1 MALSYA
7 LRQALKNRTRRWR
20 RVEVAMFF
28 FWLLLGLVEGAG
40 RPLSWG
46 TVGIRSFPY
55 IWAIGQIFGY
65 WRRMRTLPVTS
76 LDDRA
81 MVEYGVEFEQL
92 GEAEQKDLLRR
103 YQVGTYMV
111 NNFPDEREG
120 AQEQGS
126 QMRAYAMLR
135 WLLPMLAAV
144 YAVGWWV
151 LPEGRVRNGWTNGP
165 VVVTW
170 LFLLVLALPQMIRM
184 WTEPD
189 EVGEPRVV
197 VMEREA

>member
-7 LRQALKNRTRRWR
+7 LRQALKNRTRRRR

-65 WRRMRTLPVTS
+65 WRRMRTLPVSS

-92 GEAEQKDLLRR
+92 GEAQQKDLLRR
-103 YQVGTYMV
+103 YRVGTYLLDY
-111 NNFPDEREG
+111 FPDEREG
-120 AQEQGS
+120 AQERES
-126 QMRAYAMLR
+126 QMQAYAMLR
-135 WLLPMLAAV
+135 WLLPMVAAV
-144 YAVGWWV
+144 YAVGWWL
-151 LPEGRVRNGWTNGP
+151 LPEGKIRVGWTNGP
-165 VVVTW
+165 VVMTW
-170 LFLLVLALPQMIRM
+170 LFLLVLALPQMIWM

-197 VMEREA
+197 AMEREA

>member
-1 MALSYA
+1 MALSYV

-20 RVEVAMFF
+20 RIQVALFF
-28 FWLLLGLVEGAG
+28 FWLVLGLVEGAG
-40 RPLSWG
+40 RPLSWD

-55 IWAIGQIFGY
+55 IWAVGQIFGY
-65 WRRMRTLPVTS
+65 WRRMRMLPVTS

-92 GEAEQKDLLRR
+92 GEAQQKDLLRR
-103 YQVGTYMV
+103 YRVGTYLLDY
-111 NNFPDEREG
+111 FPDEREG
-120 AQEQGS
+120 AQERES

-135 WLLPMLAAV
+135 WLLPIVAAV
-144 YAVGWWV
+144 YAAGWWL
-151 LPEGRVRNGWTNGP
+151 LPGGKIRVGWTNGP

-170 LFLLVLALPQMIRM
+170 LFLLVLALPQMIWM

-197 VMEREA
+197 AMEREA